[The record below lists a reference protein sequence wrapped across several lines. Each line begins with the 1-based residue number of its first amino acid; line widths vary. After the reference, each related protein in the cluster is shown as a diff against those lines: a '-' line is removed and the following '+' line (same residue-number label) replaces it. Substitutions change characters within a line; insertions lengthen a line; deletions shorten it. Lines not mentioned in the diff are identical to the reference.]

1 MSVFYQPFGLPVF
14 IPTAS
19 CGVFNG
25 IFHKENGSMDNWANE
40 SEPDKRI
47 FRPRAWASDPL
58 DIRLPCSWGLYWR
71 YGLVSEW
78 FYVFS

>member
-25 IFHKENGSMDNWANE
+25 IFHKLWALILE
-40 SEPDKRI
+40 SI
-47 FRPRAWASDPL
+47 LWTQ
-58 DIRLPCSWGLYWR
+58 
-71 YGLVSEW
+71 
-78 FYVFS
+78 